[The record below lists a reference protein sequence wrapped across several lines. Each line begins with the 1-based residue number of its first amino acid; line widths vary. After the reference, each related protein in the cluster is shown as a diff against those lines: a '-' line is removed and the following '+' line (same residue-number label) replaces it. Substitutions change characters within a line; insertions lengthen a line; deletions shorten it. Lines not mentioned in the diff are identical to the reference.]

1 MSECVKKVWTV
12 AWSWLTG
19 RTKLEIQWRVTQN
32 SLSLYVGSHLGN
44 EEGKGSPVIH
54 DIPYA

>member
-1 MSECVKKVWTV
+1 MKKVWTV